1 MKKISNFL
9 KSFAMSYGVD
19 YVLKYMEENKD
30 ELIKKANKK
39 LNLPILNESQEAELL
54 EAGFEMG
61 LEMVKG
67 IKEK

>member
-19 YVLKYMEENKD
+19 YVLEYMEENKD

-39 LNLPILNESQEAELL
+39 LNLPILNENQEAELL